1 MTRSFASIVVFLAL
15 VGAVPRAAASAASRV
30 AAGMPGSVRVAVLA
44 DDDPKKDVAG
54 AAASAKSGGMIDGQV
69 TAIDY
74 RSNTMSVASGSRKV
88 DVTIL
93 PSTNI
98 QGPNNGFRTIA
109 DIQRG
114 SHVRVLLSQR
124 AGLYPAQ
131 IITLR

>member
-1 MTRSFASIVVFLAL
+1 MARFFLVCAAL
-15 VGAVPRAAASAASRV
+15 VFCGSAHVASAASLAAAHVPGVV
-30 AAGMPGSVRVAVLA
+30 ALLA
-44 DDDPKKDVAG
+44 DDD
-54 AAASAKSGGMIDGQV
+54 AAKNAPPATPGKSGGTIEGLV

-74 RSNTMSVASGSRKV
+74 RSSTMSVAAGPRKV

-98 QGPNNGFRTIA
+98 QGPGSGFRTIA
-109 DIQRG
+109 DIAKG

-124 AGLYPAQ
+124 AGLFTAQ

>member
-1 MTRSFASIVVFLAL
+1 MTRSCAPIVVFLAL
-15 VGAVPRAAASAASRV
+15 LSSFPRAATA
-30 AAGMPGSVRVAVLA
+30 AAGPSKLGRSVIVADEPKA
-44 DDDPKKDVAG
+44 DTVSTSVSGKSAG
-54 AAASAKSGGMIDGQV
+54 TIDGAV

-74 RSNTMSVASGSRKV
+74 RSNTMSVVAGSRKV

-124 AGLYPAQ
+124 AGLYTAQ